1 MLSLNATAT
10 APDSSTFSYS
20 WDINGSS
27 YSGQSVLF
35 YFSHAGNYTISV
47 TVTDGL
53 GASSTSTQYISVLP
67 QGTNSSIVLSYEQHS
82 VGPMTYYTI
91 KVQSLHGITAVEA
104 FIGSTMY
111 SPTAI
116 NSTYSPSGEIGY
128 FNLTMNQG
136 QFDSG
141 TYGIKVVVFNNN
153 SASNSMVMLFSVSN
167 SLSSNPFT
175 LGTLISFFGGLPN
188 FLIIMLTLAGIGI
201 AAIQLRKPPIDV
213 VATSGGKTKTYKLD
227 TKR

>member
-1 MLSLNATAT
+1 
-10 APDSSTFSYS
+10 
-20 WDINGSS
+20 
-27 YSGQSVLF
+27 
-35 YFSHAGNYTISV
+35 
-47 TVTDGL
+47 
-53 GASSTSTQYISVLP
+53 
-67 QGTNSSIVLSYEQHS
+67 
-82 VGPMTYYTI
+82 MTYYTI

-116 NSTYSPSGEIGY
+116 NSTYTPSGEIGY

-153 SASNSMVMLFSVSN
+153 SASNSMVMPFSVSN

-175 LGTLISFFGGLPN
+175 IGTLISFFGGLSN